1 MKLLLRILD
10 RLEEILI
17 VLLMSSATL
26 VVFAAVVHRFTAQ
39 IDWIW
44 DYTSALDLTWAQEL
58 CIIQFIWMAK
68 FGAAYG
74 VRTGIHIGVD
84 LLVNHASPPWRRRL
98 VALGLLLGAL
108 FTSII
113 AFLGARWVIFMH
125 ETGQVSSDL
134 EWPRWIIYLC
144 IPLGSGLMCFRFL
157 QVLVRFLRTGTLP
170 THGGAVKVE
179 ATGDHA

>member
-1 MKLLLRILD
+1 MKFLLRILD
-10 RLEEILI
+10 RLEELLI
-17 VLLMSSATL
+17 VALMASATL
-26 VVFAAVVHRFTAQ
+26 VVFVAVVHRFSAQ
-39 IDWIW
+39 VDWIW
-44 DYTSALDLTWAQEL
+44 DHTGALDLTWAQEF

-84 LLVNHASPPWRRRL
+84 LLVNQASPPWRRRL
-98 VALGLLLGAL
+98 VALGLALGAL

-113 AFLGARWVIFMH
+113 AFLGARWVLFMH

-144 IPLGSGLMCFRFL
+144 IPLGSGLMSFRFL
-157 QVLVRFLRTGTLP
+157 QVLTRFIRTGDLP
-170 THGGAVKVE
+170 THGAPAALDADGERA
-179 ATGDHA
+179 

>member
-1 MKLLLRILD
+1 MKFLLRILD

-17 VLLMSSATL
+17 VTLMTSATL
-26 VVFAAVVHRFTAQ
+26 VVFLAVAHRFSAK
-39 IDWIW
+39 IDWVW
-44 DYTSALDLTWAQEL
+44 DFTGALDLTWAQEF

-84 LLVNHASPPWRRRL
+84 LLVNQASPPWRRRL
-98 VALGLLLGAL
+98 VALGLALGAL

-125 ETGQVSSDL
+125 ETGQVSADL

-157 QVLVRFLRTGTLP
+157 QVLTRFLRTGELP
-170 THGGAVKVE
+170 LHGGQVNID
-179 ATGDHA
+179 ATGERA